1 MSALKIGIYNF
12 ENEIMK
18 SEKTVLLDFFA
29 GRCPACKTISPIIEK
44 ISDENPQYLI
54 GKVNVDE
61 EPELTL
67 KFGISSVPTLVAIK
81 NGKVL
86 SRSSGVKTKEKI
98 LSMLKD

>member
-1 MSALKIGIYNF
+1 MPTLKIGIYNF

-29 GRCPACKTISPIIEK
+29 GHCPSCKTISPIIEK

-86 SRSSGVKTKEKI
+86 SRFSGVKTKEKI